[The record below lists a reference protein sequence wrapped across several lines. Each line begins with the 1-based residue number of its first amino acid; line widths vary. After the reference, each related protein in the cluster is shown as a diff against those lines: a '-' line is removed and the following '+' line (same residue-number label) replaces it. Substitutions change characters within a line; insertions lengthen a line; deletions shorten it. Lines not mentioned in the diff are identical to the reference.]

1 METFLQDLR
10 YALRVLR
17 ARPLVTVLAVLCL
30 GIGIGAN
37 AALFAPID
45 VFMFRPLP
53 YPQADKLVTAYVTNA
68 ERGWNQVPLSMPDFL
83 DYRTKAK
90 TIDLAGYYNKSFNLS
105 GGTAEAERLS
115 GVAVSSNFFRV
126 LGKAPILGR
135 AFLPTDEPTGHAVA
149 IVSNDLWTRRFGAD
163 SAVLGRTIHLDGSPY
178 TVVGVMPK
186 GFEFPARGT
195 DVFTPLALTGTETR
209 NAHYVRTIG
218 RIKNGASFDAARA
231 ELGSL
236 ARGLATAYPA
246 ADAGNGLGF
255 ITLHDAFYNDH
266 FRSASTIAGVSVT
279 LLLLIAITN
288 VANLLLAQVG
298 GREREIAIR
307 TAIGAGRRRIIRQLL
322 TESTILGLVG
332 GTLGLALAF
341 PMLRGLV
348 ALMPSDFPRVADIAI
363 DGRVIAYGIAITLVT
378 GLVAGLAPALRVG
391 RRDLRGAL
399 QDGGRGSVLARGG
412 SRLRNA
418 LVVSQVSL
426 ALVLLVASGLLV
438 KGFHKLRDVD
448 LGFETRHVLTAQT
461 NLSTAKYPDENATRR
476 FARDAIARL
485 DAIPGVVSAAVVND
499 LPSTSNNGT
508 YYQVEG
514 QPAPEGHQPV
524 VAFRAISP
532 TYFQTLGMTIMS
544 GRGITDAD
552 RAGAPLV
559 VVVNQRFAERH
570 WPNENPLG
578 KRLIFESGPREIV
591 GVLADAFESG
601 PDTRAPAMIYFPFDQ
616 SPTPRFGFAVKT
628 TGDPN
633 AIAPAMRASIAGL
646 DPDQPLYSVVDLST
660 LVANDTKADG
670 VLSQIMAALALVA
683 FVLAVIG
690 VYGVMAYSVGQRTQ
704 EIGIR
709 MAMGARNTD
718 VSKMVVRQ
726 GARIIGIG
734 TGVGLVLAAVASK
747 ALSLWLFGVSA
758 FDPLTFGGVTAA
770 LVATAIVASYLPA
783 RRAAR
788 VDPLI
793 ALRAE

>member
-1 METFLQDLR
+1 METILQDLR

-17 ARPLVTVLAVLCL
+17 TRPFVTVLAVLCL

-45 VFMFRPLP
+45 IFMFRPLP
-53 YPQADKLVTAYVTNA
+53 YPQADRLVTAYVTNA
-68 ERGWNQVPLSMPDFL
+68 ERGWMQVPLSMPDFL
-83 DYRTKAK
+83 DYRTNAK

-105 GGTAEAERLS
+105 GGSAQAERLT
-115 GVAVSSNFFRV
+115 GVAVSANFFHV

-135 AFLPTDEPTGHAVA
+135 ALLPADEPIGHAVA

-163 SAVLGRTIHLDGSPY
+163 SAIIGRTIRLDDQPY

-209 NAHYVRTIG
+209 NAHFVRTIG
-218 RIKNGASFDAARA
+218 RIRAGVSFAAARA
-231 ELGSL
+231 ELATL
-236 ARGLATAYPA
+236 ARGLAATYPA

-255 ITLHDAFYNDH
+255 ITLHDAFYDDH
-266 FRSASTIAGVSVT
+266 FRSASTIAGISVT

-322 TESTILGLVG
+322 TESTILGLLG
-332 GTLGLALAF
+332 GALGFALAF
-341 PMLRGLV
+341 PMLKGLV
-348 ALMPSDFPRVADIAI
+348 ALMPSDFPRVTDIAI
-363 DGRVIAYGIAITLVT
+363 DGRVIAYGIAVTLVT

-391 RRDLRGAL
+391 RRDLRSAL

-438 KGFHKLRDVD
+438 KGFHTLRDVD
-448 LGFETRHVLTAQT
+448 LGFETRHVLTAET
-461 NLSTAKYPDENATRR
+461 NLSTTKYRDDDAVRR
-476 FARDAIARL
+476 FARDAVARL
-485 DAIPGVVSAAVVND
+485 DALPGVVSAAVVND
-499 LPSTSNNGT
+499 LPTTSNNAT

-514 QPAPEGHQPV
+514 RPAPEGRQPV
-524 VAFRAISP
+524 VTFRAVSP
-532 TYFQTLGMTIMS
+532 DYFRTLGMTIVS
-544 GRGITDAD
+544 GRGITGGD
-552 RAGAPLV
+552 RADAPPV

-570 WPNENPLG
+570 WPNESPLG
-578 KRLIFESGPREIV
+578 KRLIFQSGPREIV
-591 GVLADAFESG
+591 GVLADAFENG

-616 SPTPRFGFAVKT
+616 STTLRLGFAVKT

-633 AIAPAMRASIAGL
+633 ALAPAVRAGVAGL
-646 DPDQPLYSVVDLST
+646 DPDQPLYAVVDLAT
-660 LVANDTKADG
+660 LVANDTKANG

-709 MAMGARNTD
+709 MAMGARETD
-718 VSKMVVRQ
+718 VSRMVVRQ

-734 TGVGLVLAAVASK
+734 TGVGLVLAGAVSQG
-747 ALSLWLFGVSA
+747 LHLWLFGVSA
-758 FDPLTFGGVTAA
+758 FDPVTFGGVTAA
-770 LVATAIVASYLPA
+770 LVLTATVASYLPA